1 MVSQSTERNGYKVGG
16 YMYAKIEN
24 GVLRFAPSCLQHNGK
39 TVINPGEE
47 MLLALG
53 YLPVQYNDAPAVDDG
68 YRAELHWER
77 TDTAIVQTWE
87 VVEDTSPTPLDER
100 VDALETTTDDM
111 ILLMADLIGGM

>member
-1 MVSQSTERNGYKVGG
+1 
-16 YMYAKIEN
+16 MYAKLED
-24 GVLRFAPSCLQHNGK
+24 GVLKYAPKRLQHNGK
-39 TVINPGEE
+39 TVINPGED

-53 YLPVQYNDAPAVDDG
+53 YLPVQYNDPPDVDDG
-68 YRAELHWER
+68 YRAEPRLEQ

>member
-1 MVSQSTERNGYKVGG
+1 
-16 YMYAKIEN
+16 MYAKLEN
-24 GVLRFAPSCLQHNGK
+24 GMLKYAPKCLQHNGK

-47 MLLALG
+47 MLLTLG
-53 YLPVQYNDAPAVDDG
+53 YLPVQYNDPPAVDDG
-68 YRAELHWER
+68 YRAEPHWKQ

-87 VVEDTSPTPLDER
+87 VVEDTSPTPLDAR